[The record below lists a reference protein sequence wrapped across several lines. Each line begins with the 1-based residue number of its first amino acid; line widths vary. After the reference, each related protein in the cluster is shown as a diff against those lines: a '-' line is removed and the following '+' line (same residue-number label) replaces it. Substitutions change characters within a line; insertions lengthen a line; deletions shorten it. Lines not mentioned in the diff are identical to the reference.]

1 MHVVLYTVQH
11 GEFYSK
17 LENKDTIL
25 RVDVVSVLA
34 Y

>member
-11 GEFYSK
+11 GGFYRK
-17 LENKDTIL
+17 IENKDTIL
-25 RVDVVSVLA
+25 QVDVVSVLA